1 MTAFLVPVFFRVL
14 FLVCVAIDVGFSS
27 QRDADAATDSKT
39 ALNMLGINTARVTSS
54 PSENV
59 TCTLAD
65 TKASHY
71 MVQLFL
77 KLAKPSGEVINP
89 GAVKGNHVHG
99 FIDNGEWMSVGNG
112 LKSDSKLVEESV
124 RLFLKGFS
132 RLIFTRSLP
141 HACVPPTVN
150 ITKSRNY
157 LYTPLKREEK
167 SSTLRAPMSNVMK
180 LSCTFLPYEQA
191 CQPN

>member
-141 HACVPPTVN
+141 TSVHSP
-150 ITKSRNY
+150 
-157 LYTPLKREEK
+157 
-167 SSTLRAPMSNVMK
+167 
-180 LSCTFLPYEQA
+180 
-191 CQPN
+191 